1 MTDSGP
7 DDDPADG
14 STGGPVDDGDAAGG
28 PPGNTAGTGDVE
40 VVDPASPMRPP
51 GDGEGSVTVVGTAH
65 VSEESVREVEETIE
79 RERPDVVAVELDE
92 SRYRRLKGGEPD
104 DIDPKDLIRGRT
116 VFQFIAYWLLSYI
129 QAKLGERF
137 DVEPGADMMAAV
149 DTAERLGAGVALVDR
164 DIQLTV
170 RRFWSRLRV
179 REKVG
184 LFATLLVG
192 TVGPVTAGLGV
203 GFAVGTFLA
212 LPAEILAGPLL
223 VPPLSVGVPV
233 VGGLVG
239 LGATVVDLL
248 LVAGVVAAVVGVP
261 LVLVFSVL
269 ADTGTDYGELE
280 MEELTDTDV
289 VSAMMEDFRRL
300 SPSGAEALIDERDA
314 YIAHRLV
321 ALREAGYHVV
331 AVVGAGHRE
340 GIEGY
345 LANPE
350 ALPPAASLTGEPSSS
365 RWKSA
370 LYTAVGSLFTL
381 GFLAF
386 FVLLAI
392 AGVRQGYLLTLFGVW
407 FLVNGIVA
415 AGLALAAGAHWPS
428 AAVGGS
434 VAWLT
439 SVNPLLAPGWFAG
452 YVELRYL
459 DISVGDIGR
468 LNDLLADEEKPL
480 ADLFRSMKQVPLFR
494 LILVVAMT
502 NIGSFVASI
511 LFATIL
517 LPYLSAD
524 IGGLDALAGL
534 MIEGAQRSA
543 EAVLGALT

>member
-14 STGGPVDDGDAAGG
+14 SSGGPVDEGSAAGD
-28 PPGNTAGTGDVE
+28 TAGTGDVE

-149 DTAERLGAGVALVDR
+149 DTAERLGVGVALVDR

-289 VSAMMEDFRRL
+289 VSAMMEEFRRL
-300 SPSGAEALIDERDA
+300 SPGGAEALIDERDA

-331 AVVGAGHRE
+331 AVVGAGHRK

-350 ALPPAASLTGEPSSS
+350 TLPPAASLTGEPSSS

-407 FLVNGIVA
+407 FLVNGVVA

-428 AAVGGS
+428 AAVGGA

-511 LFATIL
+511 LFATVL

-543 EAVLGALT
+543 EAVWGALT

>member
-289 VSAMMEDFRRL
+289 VSAMMEEFRRL

-331 AVVGAGHRE
+331 AVVGAGHRK

>member
-149 DTAERLGAGVALVDR
+149 DTAERLGVGVALVDR

-289 VSAMMEDFRRL
+289 VSAMMEEFRRL

-331 AVVGAGHRE
+331 AVVGAGHRK

-350 ALPPAASLTGEPSSS
+350 TLPPAASLTGEPSSS

-428 AAVGGS
+428 AAVGGA

-511 LFATIL
+511 LFATVL

-524 IGGLDALAGL
+524 VGGLDALAGL
-534 MIEGAQRSA
+534 MVEGAQRSA
-543 EAVLGALT
+543 EAILGALT